1 MDERVAQ
8 ARVGIVVISALILT
22 AILIVLF
29 GDFPS
34 MFHTGKTI
42 SVRFTN
48 APGVTKGTPVRKS
61 GILVGRVSK
70 VEFVKDS
77 PDVLVTLSLN
87 AGTQIYEDEN
97 CSINNASLLG
107 NSFIEFIPGTKT
119 SHKLI
124 PDNAEIK
131 GLSRRNPL
139 EMLGGLENDL
149 RNTLNSVSTASN
161 QFGKLGEQLNK
172 LVTNHDEDQF
182 HRIVNKSEETL
193 DSIHL
198 TMEKLNHI
206 LGDEAMQEN
215 LRNGINEIPQVVKQ
229 TRDTLT
235 EIQIAV
241 KHADRNLENLEGFTG
256 PLGENGAQIV
266 NRLDSSLAKFES
278 VLSQFDTFT
287 GQLNSQEG
295 TIGQLINNP
304 ALYNNL
310 NRAAVNIDRV
320 TSQLQPIM
328 GDIRI
333 FSDKIARDP
342 AQLGLAGA
350 IHHRKDQG
358 KYPNFEISEEPPLT
372 WRDDLRPPAD
382 WRNAPLPAT
391 PVYQQ

>member
-8 ARVGIVVISALILT
+8 ARVGIVVISAIILT

-42 SVRFTN
+42 RVRFAN
-48 APGVTKGTPVRKS
+48 APGVAKGTPVRKS

-70 VEFVKDS
+70 VAFVKDS

-87 AGTQIYEDEN
+87 AGTEIYEDED
-97 CSINNASLLG
+97 CSINNSSLLG
-107 NSFIEFIPGTKT
+107 NSYIEFIPGLKT

-124 PDNAEIK
+124 PDGAEIK
-131 GLSRRNPL
+131 GLSRRSPL

-149 RNTLNSVSTASN
+149 RNTLNSVSGASN

-172 LVTNHDEDQF
+172 LVTDHDEKQF
-182 HRIVNKSEETL
+182 HRIIDKSEVTL
-193 DSIHL
+193 DSIHQ
-198 TMEKLNHI
+198 TMAKLNRI
-206 LGDEAMQEN
+206 LGDEAMQEQ
-215 LRNGINEIPQVVKQ
+215 LKNGLHEIPEVVQ
-229 TRDTLT
+229 HTRDTLT

-241 KHADRNLENLEGFTG
+241 KNADRNLQNLEGFTG
-256 PLGENGAQIV
+256 PLGEHGADIV
-266 NRLDSSLAKFES
+266 NRLDSSLAKFED
-278 VLSQFDTFT
+278 VMSQFDNFT

-310 NRAAVNIDRV
+310 NRAAINIERV
-320 TSQLQPIM
+320 TTQLQPIM

-350 IHHRKDQG
+350 LHHRRDQS

-372 WRDDLRPPAD
+372 WRDDLKPPAN
-382 WRNAPLPAT
+382 WRSTPLEPT
-391 PVYQQ
+391 PLYPQ

>member
-8 ARVGIVVISALILT
+8 ARVGIVVISAIILT

-42 SVRFTN
+42 HVRFAN
-48 APGVTKGTPVRKS
+48 APGVAKGTPVRKS

-70 VEFVKDS
+70 VAFVKDS

-87 AGTQIYEDEN
+87 AGTEIYEDED
-97 CSINNASLLG
+97 CSINNSSLLG
-107 NSFIEFIPGTKT
+107 NSYIEFIPGLKT

-124 PDNAEIK
+124 PDGAEIK
-131 GLSRRNPL
+131 GLSRRSPL

-149 RNTLNSVSTASN
+149 RNTLNSVSGASS

-172 LVTNHDEDQF
+172 LVTDHDEKQF
-182 HRIVNKSEETL
+182 HRIINKSEVTL
-193 DSIHL
+193 DSIHQ
-198 TMEKLNHI
+198 TMTKLNRI
-206 LGDEAMQEN
+206 LGDEAMQEQ
-215 LRNGINEIPQVVKQ
+215 LKNGLHEIPEVVQQ

-241 KHADRNLENLEGFTG
+241 KNADRNLQNLEGFTG
-256 PLGENGAQIV
+256 PLGEHGADIV
-266 NRLDSSLAKFES
+266 NRLDSSLAKFEA
-278 VLSQFDTFT
+278 VMSQFDNFT

-310 NRAAVNIDRV
+310 NRAAINIERV
-320 TSQLQPIM
+320 TTQLQPIM

-350 IHHRKDQG
+350 LHHRRDQS

-372 WRDDLRPPAD
+372 WRDDLKPPAD
-382 WRNAPLPAT
+382 WRSTPLEPT
-391 PVYQQ
+391 PLYPQ

>member
-42 SVRFTN
+42 HVRFAN
-48 APGVTKGTPVRKS
+48 APGVSKGTPVRKS

-70 VEFVKDS
+70 VEFIKDS

-87 AGTQIYEDEN
+87 AGTQIYEDEE
-97 CSINNASLLG
+97 CSINNSSLLG
-107 NSFIEFIPGTKT
+107 NSFVEFVPGIET
-119 SHKLI
+119 SPKLI

-131 GLSRRNPL
+131 GFSNRSPL

-161 QFGKLGEQLNK
+161 QFGKLGQQLNK
-172 LVTNHDEDQF
+172 LVTDHDEKQF
-182 HRIVNKSEETL
+182 HRIVNKAEQTL
-193 DSIHL
+193 DGVHL
-198 TMEKLNHI
+198 TMTKLNRI
-206 LGDEAMQEN
+206 LGDEAMQEQLKDGLHN
-215 LRNGINEIPQVVKQ
+215 IPAVVQQ

-241 KHADRNLENLEGFTG
+241 KHADVNLQNLEGFTG
-256 PLGENGAQIV
+256 PLGEHGATIV
-266 NRLDSSLAKFES
+266 RRLDSSLGKFDSIMDE
-278 VLSQFDTFT
+278 FDHFSER
-287 GQLNSQEG
+287 LNSQDG
-295 TIGQLINNP
+295 TIGQLMNNP
-304 ALYNNL
+304 DLYNNL
-310 NRAAVNIDRV
+310 NRAAGNIERL
-320 TSQLQPIM
+320 TTQFEPIM

-350 IHHRKDQG
+350 IHHRRDQG

-372 WRDDLRPPAD
+372 WRDDLRPPAN
-382 WRNAPLPAT
+382 WRTAPLEPT
-391 PVYQQ
+391 PIYRP